1 MSNKKNIGFITAF
14 AYVVGTIVGVGVFFK
29 NTSIVNTTGSGIYT
43 LLAWIVGGIGV
54 LFAVIALLEV
64 ISCQKETD
72 SGVISWATTFV
83 NKKYGRTITW
93 FLTFLYFPFI
103 YATLSFYGANYTWAI
118 FGFKEPWWAN
128 LILTLFYMTWFISIN
143 SNFIKLPNITQN
155 FATFFKL
162 FPLIVVVFAGLI
174 TSSISNFH
182 SDDIVVHSQVV
193 KNHGFLG
200 MILALPAV
208 FYAFDG
214 FYYVF
219 SIKRQVRNA
228 NKVLPRV
235 VIFGVVSIIIFYAL
249 ISVALF
255 SKTAGTFAGIVPGEN
270 TGSVI
275 YFAHNAFPF
284 WFHEIIDISVVIA
297 ALGSLNGFTTGG
309 MRMVSDSVDTPYY
322 FPWKKTFIQ
331 KNENGS
337 PRGTGKILF
346 LLSLSAIIFS
356 FLIGHF
362 VFKRTLNF
370 IDVVSNWQTAIM
382 LFMIG
387 VIFIFAVIN
396 RYTNKVITNKVRLF
410 KTSAII
416 GAAFFIIVPVI
427 SLTVN
432 VVNTFKK
439 GGWTST
445 YAILDYTLIIFIVI
459 IFAGYFIDVLF
470 KKLILKSD
478 SKFINHE

>member
-29 NTSIVNTTGSGIYT
+29 NTSIVNTTGSGFYT

-54 LFAVIALLEV
+54 LFAAIALLE
-64 ISCQKETD
+64 IITCQKETD
-72 SGVISWATTFV
+72 SGVISWASAFV

-118 FGFKEPWWAN
+118 FGYQEPWWAN
-128 LILTLFYMTWFISIN
+128 LILTLFYLSWFILVN
-143 SNFIKLPNITQN
+143 SNFIKLPNMTQN

-174 TSSISNFH
+174 SSSISNFH
-182 SDDIVVHSQVV
+182 SNDIAVQG
-193 KNHGFLG
+193 KLIENKGFLG

-219 SIKRQVRNA
+219 SIKRQIRNA
-228 NKVLPRV
+228 DKTLPKV
-235 VIFGVVSIIIFYAL
+235 VIIGVISIIIFYAL

-255 SKTAGTFAGIVPGEN
+255 SKTAGTYMGKLSGQD

-275 YFAHNAFPF
+275 YFANNSFPY
-284 WFHEIIDISVVIA
+284 WFREIIDISVVIA

-309 MRMVSDSVDTPYY
+309 MRMVSDSIDTPHY
-322 FPWKKTFIQ
+322 FPWKKTFIT

-337 PRGTGKILF
+337 PRGAGKILY
-346 LLSLSAIIFS
+346 LLSLGAVVFS

-362 VFKRTLNF
+362 VFGKTLDF

-387 VIFIFAVIN
+387 IIFIFGVKN
-396 RYTNKVITNKVRLF
+396 RFSNKIIVKKIPWF

-416 GAAFFIIVPVI
+416 GAGFFIIVPII
-427 SLTVN
+427 SL
-432 VVNTFKK
+432 VVNIINMFKN
-439 GGWTST
+439 GSWTST
-445 YAILDYTLIIFIVI
+445 YAILNYTLLIFVIIIFV
-459 IFAGYFIDVLF
+459 GYFLDVIF
-470 KKLILKSD
+470 KKAVIKSNSD
-478 SKFINHE
+478 FIK